1 MKKTIISI
9 LLLTVT
15 GFPVMYHANSI
26 ETVTTQKK
34 ENMVS
39 ITRVFDKLSKTAK
52 IPFLYS
58 SSDFKGILVDESAI
72 SYSSLEQTLNYLK
85 SRYPVEYEI
94 KNNTVVLRKTNTKT
108 VSFRE
113 ISNFPGEM
121 DTILPKEKKIDEVI
135 IIGYGKVK
143 KSDATGSLTT
153 VKIDEE
159 NDGNPVSAQD
169 ALTGKAAGVNI
180 ISPGGAPGAGAAIRI
195 RGGSSLSASN
205 DPLIVID
212 GIAID
217 NSSISGS
224 SNILGMINPNDI
236 ESYTVLKDAS
246 STAIYGSRA
255 SNGVIIITTKKGSKK
270 TRHQYSSTTKISY
283 NPKMPEVLN
292 GDEYRAFIQERFSGN
307 NTVINGLGTYNTDWQ
322 KQIYRTSVSNDQN
335 FSMTGAVKEIP
346 YRLSLGY
353 TNQEG
358 IIRKN
363 AYERMNLSLA
373 LNPSFFDKHLNINL
387 NYKPSIEN
395 NDFISNPAG
404 GAISFDPTRPVYDN
418 STQYG
423 LGYFIWTDAAGRPIT
438 LAGANPVSILNL
450 RKDKAQVI
458 RHIGNIQMDYKIHG
472 FEDLKLN
479 VNAGFDLL
487 KSDGD
492 VFVPDNAPLAWTS
505 IGSDGQGLL
514 QNYGQKKENLQLEIY
529 ANYTKTIADKHK
541 IDVMGGYSW
550 QKFWKNSWDHQT
562 NLTGTKIYKPYLS
575 VPTEYLLLSFYG
587 RLNYTFKDKYLF
599 TATLRND
606 GSSRFSKDNHWG
618 LFPSAAF
625 AWKINE
631 ENFLKDSGLFS
642 DLKLRLSY
650 GKTGQQD
657 IGGDYEWMQT
667 YTSSQPN
674 ALYQLGNQFY
684 QTIRPNGY
692 DPNLKWE
699 TTSTYNIGLDFGILR
714 NRISG
719 TVEVYKRTTDDL
731 LNKIS
736 VAAGSNLTN
745 MIFTNIGSMEN
756 KGLELSLNTIPV
768 KNENWQWNLDVNMTW
783 SKSKIT
789 KLTLVDSPNYG
800 VNIGNVSGSTA
811 GTIQIHSVGY
821 APYTFV
827 LYQQEYDADGK
838 PIEGKYKD
846 GGLVKSKNPMPDSF
860 FGISSKLSY
869 KDWYFGFNGHANF
882 GNYVYNNLKSK
893 DYKSKVYSGN
903 GTYSNILSY
912 TADHG
917 FENLQ
922 LYSDF
927 FLEDA
932 SFFRMDNV
940 TLGYNFK
947 NISDKFDLGM
957 NLSVQNAFVI
967 TNYSGIDPEV
977 FLGIDNNIYSR
988 PRSFLFGLNVNFK

>member
-9 LLLTVT
+9 VLL
-15 GFPVMYHANSI
+15 
-26 ETVTTQKK
+26 
-34 ENMVS
+34 VS
-39 ITRVFDKLSKTAK
+39 IGTPALHYGQNRTSTATQQKVNRVPISKVLDKLSKTSK
-52 IPFLYS
+52 VQFLYS
-58 SSDFKGILVDESAI
+58 SSDFRDVLIDESNI
-72 SYSSLEQTLNYLK
+72 NYSSLEQSLTYLK
-85 SRYPVEYEI
+85 KHYPLEYEI
-94 KNNTVVLRKTNTKT
+94 KNNTVILRKTAARKT
-108 VSFRE
+108 IAQNAE
-113 ISNFPGEM
+113 NFSAA
-121 DTILPKEKKIDEVI
+121 DTLAIKEKKIDEVV

-153 VKIDEE
+153 VKIDSE
-159 NDGNPVSAQD
+159 NNGSPVSAQD
-169 ALTGKAAGVNI
+169 ALAGKAAGVNI
-180 ISPGGAPGAGAAIRI
+180 ISPGGAPGAGSTIRI

-217 NSSISGS
+217 NSSTSGS

-270 TRHQYSSTTKISY
+270 TRYQYSSNTKVSY
-283 NPKMPEVLN
+283 NPKILDVLSA
-292 GDEYRAFIQERFSGN
+292 DEYRSFMKNQYAGN
-307 NTVINGLGTYNTDWQ
+307 STIINGLGTSNTNWQ
-322 KQIYRTSVSNDQN
+322 DEIYRTAVSNDQN

-363 AYERMNLSLA
+363 AYERMNMSLA
-373 LNPSFFDKHLNINL
+373 LNPSFFNKHLNVNL

-395 NDFISNPAG
+395 NDFISNPAS
-404 GAISFDPTRPVYDN
+404 GAASFDPTRPVYSN
-418 STQYG
+418 SSPYG
-423 LGYFIWTDAAGRPIT
+423 LGYFIWTDAAGKPIT
-438 LAGANPVSILNL
+438 QAGANPVSVLDL
-450 RKDKAQVI
+450 RKDESKVV

-479 VNAGFDLL
+479 VNAGFDML

-492 VFVPDNAPLAWTS
+492 VFVPDNSPLSWTS
-505 IGSDGQGLL
+505 IGNDGQGLIEA
-514 QNYGQKKENLQLEIY
+514 YTQKKKNLQLDLY
-529 ANYTKTIADKHK
+529 ADYNKSIGSHK
-541 IDVMGGYSW
+541 INVMGGYSW
-550 QKFWKNSWDHQT
+550 QKFWKSYDDNQT
-562 NLTGTKIYKPYLS
+562 NLTGSKIYRDIVTKSEYYL
-575 VPTEYLLLSFYG
+575 VSFYG
-587 RLNYTFKDKYLF
+587 RLNYSFKDRYLF

-606 GSSRFSKDNHWG
+606 GSSRFSKENHWG

-631 ENFLKDSGLFS
+631 ESFLKDKNIFS

-667 YTSSQPN
+667 YTFSQSN
-674 ALYQLGNQFY
+674 AMYQFGNQFY

-699 TTSTYNIGLDFGILR
+699 TTSTYNIGLDFGILK
-714 NRISG
+714 NRVSG

-745 MIFTNIGSMEN
+745 MIYTNIGSMEN
-756 KGLELSLNTIPV
+756 KGVELTLNTIPV
-768 KNENWQWNLDVNMTW
+768 KTDNWQWNLDMNL
-783 SKSKIT
+783 SFNKSEIT
-789 KLTLVDSPNYG
+789 KLTLVDSPDYG
-800 VNIGNVSGSTA
+800 VNIGNVSGATA
-811 GTIQIHSVGY
+811 GTIQVHSIGY
-821 APYTFV
+821 SPYTFY
-827 LYQQEYDADGK
+827 LYQQEYDANGK
-838 PIEGKYKD
+838 PIEGKYK
-846 GGLVKSKNPMPDSF
+846 GGLVKDKSPMPKSYL
-860 FGISSKLSY
+860 GISSKVSY
-869 KDWYFGFNGHANF
+869 KNWYLGFNGHANF
-882 GNYVYNNLKSK
+882 GNYVYNNVKSK
-893 DYKSKVYSGN
+893 DYKSKTNPTN
-903 GTYSNILSY
+903 GTYSNILTY
-912 TADHG
+912 TAEQG
-917 FENLQ
+917 FDNLQ

-927 FLEDA
+927 FLEKA
-932 SFFRMDNV
+932 SFFRMDNI
-940 TLGYNFK
+940 TLGHNFK
-947 NISDKFDLGM
+947 NISDKFDLGI
-957 NLSVQNAFVI
+957 NLSMQNVFVI
-967 TNYSGIDPEV
+967 TKYSGLDPEV
-977 FLGIDNNIYSR
+977 YLGIDNNIYSR

>member
-1 MKKTIISI
+1 MKKTIISVI
-9 LLLTVT
+9 LLVAMGLPVAYGQT
-15 GFPVMYHANSI
+15 GQQPQAAQAK
-26 ETVTTQKK
+26 QKK
-34 ENMVS
+34 VS
-39 ITRVFDKLSKTAK
+39 IAKVFDKLSKSSK
-52 IPFLYS
+52 VPFFYS
-58 SSDFKGILVDESAI
+58 STDFKDVLVDENGI
-72 SYSSLEQTLNYLK
+72 NYSSLEASLKFLK
-85 SRYPVEYEI
+85 SNYPVEYEI
-94 KNNTVVLRKTNTKT
+94 KNNTVMLRRTSAKSG
-108 VSFRE
+108 VPVRA
-113 ISNFPGEM
+113 ISM
-121 DTILPKEKKIDEVI
+121 VKDTASIKENKIEEVVV
-135 IIGYGKVK
+135 IGYGKVK

-153 VKIDEE
+153 VKMDSE
-159 NDGNPVSAQD
+159 NNGSPVSAQD

-180 ISPGGAPGAGAAIRI
+180 ISPGGAPGAGSTIRI

-205 DPLIVID
+205 DPLIIID

-217 NSSISGS
+217 NSSTSGS

-270 TRHQYSSTTKISY
+270 TRYQYSSNTKVSY
-283 NPKMPEVLN
+283 NPKMLEVLN
-292 GDEYRAFIQERFSGN
+292 GDEYRSFIKRQYAGN
-307 NTVINGLGTYNTDWQ
+307 AAVIDGLGTYDTNWQ
-322 KQIYRTSVSNDQN
+322 KEIYRTAVSNDQN
-335 FSMTGAVKEIP
+335 FSMTGAIKDIP

-404 GAISFDPTRPVYDN
+404 GAASFDPTRPVFDH
-418 STQYG
+418 STPYG
-423 LGYFIWTDAAGRPIT
+423 LGYFIWTDASGKPIT
-438 LAGANPVSILNL
+438 QAGANPVSMLDL
-450 RKDKAQVI
+450 RKDQSKVI
-458 RHIGNIQMDYKIHG
+458 RHIGNVQLDYKIHG

-479 VNAGFDLL
+479 LNTGFDIL
-487 KSDGD
+487 KSEGD
-492 VFVPDNAPLAWTS
+492 IFVPDNAPLAWTS
-505 IGSDGQGLL
+505 IGNDGQGLVER
-514 QNYGQKKENLQLEIY
+514 YTQKKNNLQLDAY
-529 ANYTKTIADKHK
+529 ANYTKTLGSHK
-541 IDVMGGYSW
+541 FDVMGGYSW
-550 QKFWKNSWDHQT
+550 QRFWKSYNDNQV
-562 NLTGTKIYKPYLS
+562 NLTGNKVYRDIVSKSEYYL
-575 VPTEYLLLSFYG
+575 VSFYG
-587 RLNYTFKDKYLF
+587 RFNYSFKDRYLF

-606 GSSRFSKDNHWG
+606 GSSRFAKDHHWG

-625 AWKINE
+625 AWKIKE
-631 ENFLKDSGLFS
+631 EGFLKDNNFFS

-667 YTSSQPN
+667 YTYSQSN

-699 TTSTYNIGLDFGILR
+699 TTSTYNLGLDFGILK

-719 TVEVYKRTTDDL
+719 SVEVYKRSTDDL

-756 KGLELSLNTIPV
+756 KGLELTLNTIPV
-768 KNENWQWNLDVNMTW
+768 KTGNWQWNMDVNFTLN
-783 SKSKIT
+783 KSEIT

-811 GTIQIHSVGY
+811 GTIQVHSVGY
-821 APYTFV
+821 SPYTFY
-827 LYQQEYDADGK
+827 LYEQEYDANNR
-838 PIEGKYKD
+838 PIEGKYK
-846 GGLVKSKNPMPDSF
+846 GGLVKDKNPMPKSYL
-860 FGISSKLSY
+860 GISSKVSY

-882 GNYVYNNLKSK
+882 GNYVYNNIKSK
-893 DYKSKVYSGN
+893 DYRTKTYSGN

-912 TADHG
+912 TAEQG

-927 FLEDA
+927 FLENA
-932 SFFRMDNV
+932 SFFRMDNM
-940 TLGYNFK
+940 TLGRTFK
-947 NISDKFDLGM
+947 KISDKFDLGISF
-957 NLSVQNAFVI
+957 SVQNAFVI
-967 TNYSGIDPEV
+967 TKYSGLDPEV
-977 FLGIDNNIYSR
+977 YLGIDNNMYAR

>member
-1 MKKTIISI
+1 MKKTVMSVI
-9 LLLTVT
+9 LLVAT
-15 GFPVMYHANSI
+15 GFPVVYGQSGQ
-26 ETVTTQKK
+26 TPPVTLKK
-34 ENMVS
+34 ENRVS
-39 ITRVFDKLSKTAK
+39 IIKIFDKLSKSSK

-58 SSDFKGILVDESAI
+58 STDFKDVFVDESAI
-72 SYSSLEQTLNYLK
+72 NYSSLESSLKYLK
-85 SRYPVEYEI
+85 KNYPIEYEI
-94 KNNTVVLRKTNTKT
+94 KNNTVILRKTVAKL
-108 VSFRE
+108 
-113 ISNFPGEM
+113 ISQTEVLP
-121 DTILPKEKKIDEVI
+121 LPKDTTAIHEKRIDEVVV
-135 IIGYGKVK
+135 IGYGKVK

-153 VKIDEE
+153 VKIDTE
-159 NDGNPVSAQD
+159 NDGSPVSAQD
-169 ALTGKAAGVNI
+169 ALAGKAAGVNI
-180 ISPGGAPGAGAAIRI
+180 ISPGGAPGAGSTIRI

-236 ESYTVLKDAS
+236 ETYTVLKDAS

-270 TRHQYSSTTKISY
+270 TRYQYSSNTKISY
-283 NPKMPEVLN
+283 NPKMLDVLT
-292 GDEYRAFIQERFSGN
+292 GDEYRNFIKDYYAGN
-307 NTVINGLGTYNTDWQ
+307 NTVINGLGTSSTDWQ
-322 KQIYRTSVSNDQN
+322 KEIYRTAVSTDNN

-363 AYERMNLSLA
+363 SYERMNLSLT
-373 LNPSFFDKHLNINL
+373 LNPSFFDKHLNVNL

-395 NDFISNPAG
+395 NDFISNPAS
-404 GAISFDPTRPVYDN
+404 GAVTFDPTRPVYDN
-418 STQYG
+418 SSQYG
-423 LGYFIWTDAAGRPIT
+423 LGYFIWTDASGKPIT

-450 RKDKAQVI
+450 RKDESQVI
-458 RHIGNIQMDYKIHG
+458 RHIGNIQLDYKIHG

-479 VNAGFDLL
+479 LNTGFDVL

-492 VFVPDNAPLAWTS
+492 IFVPDNAPLAWTS
-505 IGSDGQGLL
+505 IGNDGQGLVE
-514 QNYGQKKENLQLEIY
+514 NYTQKKNNMQLDAY
-529 ANYTKTIADKHK
+529 ANYTKTLSDHK
-541 IDVMGGYSW
+541 IDLMGGYSW
-550 QKFWKNSWDHQT
+550 QRFWQSYNDNQT
-562 NLTGTKIYKPYLS
+562 NLTGSKIYQDIVSKSEYYL
-575 VPTEYLLLSFYG
+575 VSFYG
-587 RLNYTFKDKYLF
+587 RLNYTFKDRYLF

-631 ENFLKDSGLFS
+631 ESFLKDSGFFS

-667 YTSSQPN
+667 YTFSQSN
-674 ALYQLGNQFY
+674 ALYQLGNQYY

-699 TTSTYNIGLDFGILR
+699 TTSTYNMGLDFGILK

-719 TVEVYKRTTDDL
+719 SVEAYKRTTDDL

-756 KGLELSLNTIPV
+756 KGVEISLNTIPI
-768 KNENWQWNLDVNMTW
+768 KNENWQWNLDVNFTV
-783 SKSKIT
+783 SESKIT

-821 APYTFV
+821 SPYTFY
-827 LYQQEYDADGK
+827 LYEQEYDENNK
-838 PIEGKYKD
+838 PIEGKYK
-846 GGLVKSKNPMPDSF
+846 GGLVKGKNPMPKSYL
-860 FGISSKLSY
+860 GISSKLSY

-882 GNYVYNNLKSK
+882 GNYVYNNVKSK
-893 DYKSKVYSGN
+893 DYKTKVYSGN
-903 GTYSNILSY
+903 GSYSNLLSY
-912 TADHG
+912 TAAEG

-927 FLEDA
+927 FLEDG
-932 SFFRMDNV
+932 SFFRMDNI
-940 TLGYNFK
+940 TLGRNFK
-947 NISDKFDLGM
+947 NISDKFDLGI

-967 TNYSGIDPEV
+967 TNYSGLDPEV
-977 FLGIDNNIYSR
+977 YLGIDNNMYSR

>member
-9 LLLTVT
+9 VLLGAM
-15 GFPVMYHANSI
+15 GFPVLHKAQAGSS
-26 ETVTTQKK
+26 TLTTSQKSK
-34 ENMVS
+34 PVAIS
-39 ITRVFDKLSKTAK
+39 KVLDKLSKSSK

-58 SSDFKGILVDESAI
+58 STDFKDILVDESGINYA
-72 SYSSLEQTLNYLK
+72 SLEVSLRYLK
-85 SRYPVEYEI
+85 TNYPVDYEI
-94 KNNTVVLRKTNTKT
+94 KNNTVVLRKTKSKQI
-108 VSFRE
+108 SFQE
-113 ISNFPGEM
+113 QPAISR
-121 DTILPKEKKIDEVI
+121 DTITAIPEKKIDEVV

-153 VKIDEE
+153 VKMDSET
-159 NDGNPVSAQD
+159 NGSPVSAQD

-180 ISPGGAPGAGAAIRI
+180 ISPGGAPGAGSTIRI

-205 DPLIVID
+205 DPLIIID

-217 NSSISGS
+217 NSSTSGS

-236 ESYTVLKDAS
+236 DTYTVLKDAS

-270 TRHQYSSTTKISY
+270 TRYQYSSSTKISY
-283 NPKMPEVLN
+283 NPKMLDVLS
-292 GDEYRAFIQERFSGN
+292 GDDYRSFIKDFYTGN
-307 NTVINGLGTYNTDWQ
+307 DAVINGLGTASTDWQ
-322 KQIYRTSVSNDQN
+322 KEIYRTSVSNEQN

-358 IIRKN
+358 IIKKN
-363 AYERMNLSLA
+363 SYERMNMSLA
-373 LNPSFFDKHLNINL
+373 LNPSFFNNHLNVNI

-404 GAISFDPTRPVYDN
+404 GAVSFDPTRPVYDN
-418 STQYG
+418 SSKYG
-423 LGYFIWTDAAGRPIT
+423 LGYFIWTDAAGKPIT
-438 LAGANPVSILNL
+438 QAGANPLSVLNL
-450 RKDKAQVI
+450 RNDESQVV
-458 RHIGNIQMDYKIHG
+458 RHIGNVQLDYKIHG

-479 VNAGFDLL
+479 FNTGFDIL
-487 KSDGD
+487 KSNGD
-492 VFVPDNAPLAWTS
+492 IFVPDNAPLAWVS
-505 IGSDGQGLL
+505 IGSDGQGLVEK
-514 QNYGQKKENLQLEIY
+514 YTQKKENLQLDAF
-529 ANYTKTIADKHK
+529 ANYTKTFSDHK

-550 QKFWKNSWDHQT
+550 QKFWKSYADKQT
-562 NLTGTKIYKPYLS
+562 NLPGTKPYNNIQS
-575 VPTEYLLLSFYG
+575 RSEYYLVSFYG
-587 RLNYTFKDKYLF
+587 RLNYGFKDRYLF

-606 GSSRFSKDNHWG
+606 GSSKFSKDNHWG
-618 LFPSAAF
+618 LFPSAAL

-631 ENFLKDSGLFS
+631 EGFLKDKNIFS

-667 YTSSQPN
+667 YTYSQAN
-674 ALYQLGNQFY
+674 ALYQLGSQYY

-692 DPNLKWE
+692 DENLKWE
-699 TTSTYNIGLDFGILR
+699 TTSTYNIGLDFGILN

-719 TVEVYKRTTDDL
+719 SIEAYKRTTDDL

-745 MIFTNIGSMEN
+745 MVFTNIGSMEN
-756 KGLELSLNTIPV
+756 KGIELSLNTIPI
-768 KNENWQWNLDVNMTW
+768 KNSTWQWNLDVNFTLNE
-783 SKSKIT
+783 SKIT

-811 GTIQIHSVGY
+811 GTIQVHSVGY
-821 APYTFV
+821 SPYTFN
-827 LYQQEYDADGK
+827 LFEQEYDANNN
-838 PIEGKYKD
+838 PIEGKYK
-846 GGLVKSKNPMPDSF
+846 GGLVKGKSPMPKSYL
-860 FGISSKLSY
+860 GLSSKLNY
-869 KDWYFGFNGHANF
+869 KNWYFSFNGHANF
-882 GNYVYNNLKSK
+882 GNYVYNNVKSK
-893 DYKSKVYSGN
+893 DYKTKAFSGN

-912 TADHG
+912 TAEQG
-917 FENLQ
+917 FKDLQ

-932 SFFRMDNV
+932 SFFRMDNI
-940 TLGYNFK
+940 TLGHNFK
-947 NISDKFDLGM
+947 KISDKFDLGV
-957 NLSVQNAFVI
+957 NFSVQNAFVI

-977 FLGIDNNIYSR
+977 YLGIDNNMYAR
-988 PRSFLFGLNVNFK
+988 PRSFMFGLNVNFK

>member
-1 MKKTIISI
+1 MKKTIISVI
-9 LLLTVT
+9 LLVIAGLPVAQGQTVQA
-15 GFPVMYHANSI
+15 PQMI
-26 ETVTTQKK
+26 QKK
-34 ENMVS
+34 ENKVS
-39 ITRVFDKLSKTAK
+39 IIKVFEKLSKVSK

-58 SSDFKGILVDESAI
+58 STDFKDVFVDKSEMN
-72 SYSSLEQTLNYLK
+72 YSSLENSLDLLKKNY
-85 SRYPVEYEI
+85 PIEYEI
-94 KNNTVVLRKTNTKT
+94 KNNTVVLRKTKPRLSE
-108 VSFRE
+108 VS
-113 ISNFPGEM
+113 IAS
-121 DTILPKEKKIDEVI
+121 DTITTPIQEKKIDEIVV
-135 IIGYGKVK
+135 IGYGKVK

-153 VKIDEE
+153 VKIDSE
-159 NDGNPVSAQD
+159 NDGSPVSAQE
-169 ALTGKAAGVNI
+169 ALTGKSAGVNI
-180 ISPGGAPGAGAAIRI
+180 ISPGGAPGAGSTIRI

-224 SNILGMINPNDI
+224 GNILGMINPNDI
-236 ESYTVLKDAS
+236 ETYTILKDAS

-270 TRHQYSSTTKISY
+270 TRYQYSSTTKVSY
-283 NPKMPEVLN
+283 NPNMLDVLS
-292 GDEYRAFIQERFSGN
+292 GDEYRNFIKNSYAGN
-307 NTVINGLGTYNTDWQ
+307 PAVINGLGTYSTDWQ
-322 KQIYRTSVSNDQN
+322 KQIYRTALSNDQN
-335 FSMTGAVKEIP
+335 FSMTGAIKEIP

-363 AYERMNLSLA
+363 AYERMNLSLN
-373 LNPSFFDKHLNINL
+373 LNPSFFNKHLNINL

-395 NDFISNPAG
+395 NDFVSNPAG
-404 GAISFDPTRPVYDN
+404 GAASFDPTRPVYD
-418 STQYG
+418 SSSQYG
-423 LGYFIWTDAAGRPIT
+423 LGYFIWTDASGKPIT
-438 LAGANPVSILNL
+438 LAGANPVSILDL
-450 RKDKAQVI
+450 RKDESQVI
-458 RHIGNIQMDYKIHG
+458 RHIGNIQLDYKIHG

-479 VNAGFDLL
+479 VNAGFDVL
-487 KSDGD
+487 KSNGD
-492 VFVPDNAPLAWTS
+492 IFVPDNAPLAWTS
-505 IGSDGQGLL
+505 IGNDGQGLTEK
-514 QNYGQKKENLQLEIY
+514 YVQKKNNLQFDAY
-529 ANYTKTIADKHK
+529 ANYTKTLANHK
-541 IDVMGGYSW
+541 IDLMGGYSW
-550 QKFWKNSWDHQT
+550 QRFWKSYDDNQT
-562 NLTGTKIYKPYLS
+562 NLTGTKIYRDITTQSEYYL
-575 VPTEYLLLSFYG
+575 VSFYG
-587 RLNYTFKDKYLF
+587 RLNYSYKDRYLF

-606 GSSRFSKDNHWG
+606 GSSRFSKENHWG

-631 ENFLKDSGLFS
+631 EEFLKGNNFFS

-667 YTSSQPN
+667 YTFSQSN
-674 ALYQLGNQFY
+674 ALYQLGNQYY

-699 TTSTYNIGLDFGILR
+699 TSSTYNVGLDFGILK

-719 TVEVYKRTTDDL
+719 TLEVYKRTTDDL

-756 KGLELSLNTIPV
+756 RGVELSLNTIPV
-768 KNENWQWNLDVNMTW
+768 KNDNWQWNLDMNVTFN
-783 SKSKIT
+783 KSEIT

-821 APYTFV
+821 SPYTFY
-827 LYQQEYDADGK
+827 LYQQEYDANNN
-838 PIEGKYKD
+838 PIEGKYK
-846 GGLVKSKNPMPDSF
+846 GGLVKDKNPMPKSYL
-860 FGISSKLSY
+860 GISSKLSY
-869 KDWYFGFNGHANF
+869 KNWYFGFNGHANF
-882 GNYVYNNLKSK
+882 GNYVYNNIKSK
-893 DYKSKVYSGN
+893 DYKTKVYSGN

-912 TADHG
+912 TAEQG
-917 FENLQ
+917 FNDLQ

-927 FLEDA
+927 FLENA
-932 SFFRMDNV
+932 SFFRMDNI
-940 TLGYNFK
+940 TLGHHFK
-947 NISDKFDLGM
+947 NISSKFDLGV

-967 TNYSGIDPEV
+967 TNYSGLDPEV
-977 FLGIDNNIYSR
+977 YLGIDNNIYSR
-988 PRSFLFGLNVNFK
+988 PRSFLFGLNINFK

>member
-1 MKKTIISI
+1 MKKTIISVI
-9 LLLTVT
+9 LLVAMGL
-15 GFPVMYHANSI
+15 PVAYGQSGQQPS
-26 ETVTTQKK
+26 TTQAKQK
-34 ENMVS
+34 RVS
-39 ITRVFDKLSKTAK
+39 ITKVFDKLSKSSK
-52 IPFLYS
+52 VPFFYS
-58 SSDFKGILVDESAI
+58 STDFKDVLVDENGI
-72 SYSSLEQTLNYLK
+72 NYSSLDASLKYL
-85 SRYPVEYEI
+85 RNNYPVEYEI
-94 KNNTVVLRKTNTKT
+94 RNNTVMLRKTSAKAIVPARAISMAKDT
-108 VSFRE
+108 VSV
-113 ISNFPGEM
+113 
-121 DTILPKEKKIDEVI
+121 KENKIEEVVV
-135 IIGYGKVK
+135 IGYGKVK

-153 VKIDEE
+153 VKMDSE
-159 NDGNPVSAQD
+159 NNGNPVSAQD

-180 ISPGGAPGAGAAIRI
+180 TSPGGAPGAGSTIRI

-205 DPLIVID
+205 DPLIIID

-217 NSSISGS
+217 NSSTSGS

-270 TRHQYSSTTKISY
+270 TRYQYSSNTKVSY
-283 NPKMPEVLN
+283 NPKMMDVLT
-292 GDEYRAFIQERFSGN
+292 GDEYRTYMKSRYADN
-307 NTVINGLGTYNTDWQ
+307 AAVINGLGTYDTNWQ
-322 KQIYRTSVSNDQN
+322 KEIYRTSVSNDQN
-335 FSMTGAVKEIP
+335 FSMTGAVKDIP

-358 IIRKN
+358 IIKKN

-373 LNPSFFDKHLNINL
+373 LNPSFFDKHLNVNL

-395 NDFISNPAG
+395 NDFISNPAN
-404 GAISFDPTRPVYDN
+404 GAVTFDPTRPVFDN
-418 STQYG
+418 SSPYG
-423 LGYFIWTDAAGRPIT
+423 LGYFIWLNATGKPVPQAGT
-438 LAGANPVSILNL
+438 NPVSVLDL
-450 RKDKAQVI
+450 RNDQSKVF
-458 RHIGNIQMDYKIHG
+458 RHIGNIQLDYKIHG

-479 VNAGFDLL
+479 LNTGFDIL

-492 VFVPDNAPLAWTS
+492 VFVPDNAPIAWTS
-505 IGSDGQGLL
+505 IGNDGQGLVEK
-514 QNYGQKKENLQLEIY
+514 YTQKKSNLQLDAY
-529 ANYTKTIADKHK
+529 ANYSKTLGNHK
-541 IDVMGGYSW
+541 FDVMGGYSW
-550 QKFWKNSWDHQT
+550 QRFWKSYNDNQS
-562 NLTGTKIYKPYLS
+562 NLTGSKIYRDIVSKSEYYL
-575 VPTEYLLLSFYG
+575 VSFYG
-587 RLNYTFKDKYLF
+587 RLNYSFKDRYLF

-606 GSSRFSKDNHWG
+606 GSSRFAKNNHWG

-625 AWKINE
+625 AWKLKE
-631 ENFLKDSGLFS
+631 EEFLKDSNFLS

-667 YTSSQPN
+667 YTYSQSN

-699 TTSTYNIGLDFGILR
+699 TTSTYNLGLDFGILK

-719 TVEVYKRTTDDL
+719 SVEVYKRTTDDL

-756 KGLELSLNTIPV
+756 KGVELSLNTIPV
-768 KNENWQWNLDVNMTW
+768 KSGDWQWNMDVNFTFNN
-783 SKSKIT
+783 SKIT
-789 KLTLVDSPNYG
+789 KLTLVDSSNYG

-821 APYTFV
+821 SPYTFY
-827 LYQQEYDADGK
+827 LYQQEYDDNNR
-838 PIEGKYKD
+838 PIEGKYK
-846 GGLVKSKNPMPDSF
+846 GGLVKDKSPMPKSYL
-860 FGISSKLSY
+860 GISSKVSY

-882 GNYVYNNLKSK
+882 GNYVYNNVKSK
-893 DYKSKVYSGN
+893 DYRSKIYPEN

-912 TADHG
+912 TAEQG

-927 FLEDA
+927 FLENA
-932 SFFRMDNV
+932 SFFRMDNM
-940 TLGYNFK
+940 TLGRTFK
-947 NISDKFDLGM
+947 KISDKFDLGVSF
-957 NLSVQNAFVI
+957 SVQNAFVI
-967 TNYSGIDPEV
+967 TKYSGLDPEV
-977 FLGIDNNIYSR
+977 YLGIDNNMYAR

>member
-1 MKKTIISI
+1 MKKTVISI
-9 LLLTVT
+9 ILLATT
-15 GFPVMYHANSI
+15 GLPVVVYGRSGQEKPI
-26 ETVTTQKK
+26 VIKT
-34 ENMVS
+34 ENRVS
-39 ITRVFDKLSKTAK
+39 ITKVFDKLSKTSK

-58 SSDFKGILVDESAI
+58 STDFKDVFVEENGIN
-72 SYSSLEQTLNYLK
+72 YSSLESSLNYLK
-85 SRYPVEYEI
+85 SHYPIQYEI
-94 KNNTVVLRKTNTKT
+94 KNNTVILRKIKQQQIAQN
-108 VSFRE
+108 E
-113 ISNFPGEM
+113 IFPIQK
-121 DTILPKEKKIDEVI
+121 DTIQEKKIDEVV

-153 VKIDEE
+153 VKIDSE
-159 NDGNPVSAQD
+159 NNGSPVSAQD

-180 ISPGGAPGAGAAIRI
+180 ISPGGAPGAGSTIRI

-217 NSSISGS
+217 NSSTSGS
-224 SNILGMINPNDI
+224 GNILGMINPNDI
-236 ESYTVLKDAS
+236 ETYTVLKDAS

-270 TRHQYSSTTKISY
+270 TRFQYSSNTKVSY
-283 NPKMPEVLN
+283 NPKMLNVLT
-292 GDEYRAFIQERFSGN
+292 GDEYRSFIKDYYAGN
-307 NTVINGLGTYNTDWQ
+307 NTIINGLGTENTDWQ
-322 KQIYRTSVSNDQN
+322 KEIYRTSVSNDQN

-346 YRLSLGY
+346 FRLSLGY
-353 TNQEG
+353 TDQQG

-363 AYERMNLSLA
+363 SYERMNASLA
-373 LNPSFFDKHLNINL
+373 INPSFFDKHLNINI

-395 NDFISNPAG
+395 NHFISNPASSAVG
-404 GAISFDPTRPVYDN
+404 FDPTRPVYDN
-418 STQYG
+418 SSQYG
-423 LGYFIWTDAAGRPIT
+423 LGYFIWNDASGKPIT
-438 LAGANPVSILNL
+438 IASANPVSVLDL
-450 RKDKAQVI
+450 RKDKSQVI
-458 RHIGNIQMDYKIHG
+458 RQIGNIQLDYKIHG

-479 VNAGFDLL
+479 LNSGFDIL

-492 VFVPDNAPLAWTS
+492 IYVPDNAPLSWTS
-505 IGSDGQGLL
+505 IGNDGQGLL
-514 QNYGQKKENLQLEIY
+514 ENYKQKKNNYQFDAY
-529 ANYTKTIADKHK
+529 ANYTKTLSDHK
-541 IDVMGGYSW
+541 IDLMGGYSW
-550 QKFWKNSWDHQT
+550 QKFWQSYDDDQT
-562 NLTGTKIYKPYLS
+562 NITGNKVYQNIISKSEYYL
-575 VPTEYLLLSFYG
+575 VSFYG
-587 RLNYTFKDKYLF
+587 RLNYTFKDRYLF
-599 TATLRND
+599 TGTLRND

-631 ENFLKDSGLFS
+631 EAFLKESGFFS

-667 YTSSQPN
+667 YTFSQSN
-674 ALYQLGNQFY
+674 ALYQLGNQYY

-699 TTSTYNIGLDFGILR
+699 TTSTYNIGLDFGILK

-719 TVEVYKRTTDDL
+719 SVEVYKRTTDDL

-756 KGLELSLNTIPV
+756 KGLEISLNTIPV
-768 KNENWQWNLDVNMTW
+768 KTTDWQWSLDANITFN
-783 SKSKIT
+783 KSEIT

-811 GTIQIHSVGY
+811 GTIQTHSVGFS
-821 APYTFV
+821 PYTFY
-827 LYQQEYDADGK
+827 LYQQEYDESGK
-838 PIEGKYKD
+838 PIEGKYK
-846 GGLVKSKNPMPDSF
+846 GGLVKDKNPMPKSF
-860 FGISSKLSY
+860 MGISSKLSY
-869 KDWYFGFNGHANF
+869 KNWYLGFNGHANF
-882 GNYVYNNLKSK
+882 GNYVYNNIKSK
-893 DYKSKVYSGN
+893 DYKTKASLGN

-912 TADHG
+912 TADQG
-917 FENLQ
+917 FDNLQ

-927 FLEDA
+927 FLEKA
-932 SFFRMDNV
+932 SFFRMDNI
-940 TLGYNFK
+940 TLGHNFK
-947 NISDKFDLGM
+947 TISEKFDLGV

-967 TNYSGIDPEV
+967 TKYSGLDPEV
-977 FLGIDNNIYSR
+977 YLGIDNNMYSR

>member
-9 LLLTVT
+9 VLL
-15 GFPVMYHANSI
+15 
-26 ETVTTQKK
+26 
-34 ENMVS
+34 VS
-39 ITRVFDKLSKTAK
+39 IGTPALHYGQNRAASATQQKTNRVPISKVLDKLSKTSK
-52 IPFLYS
+52 IQFLYS
-58 SSDFKGILVDESAI
+58 SSDFKDVFIDENSI
-72 SYSSLEQTLNYLK
+72 NYSSLEQSLNYLK
-85 SRYPVEYEI
+85 KNYPLEYEI
-94 KNNTVVLRKTNTKT
+94 RNNTVILRKTASRKT
-108 VSFRE
+108 IAQTAPDSF
-113 ISNFPGEM
+113 SAA
-121 DTILPKEKKIDEVI
+121 DTLAIKEKKIDEVV

-153 VKIDEE
+153 VKIDSE
-159 NDGNPVSAQD
+159 NDGSPVSAQD
-169 ALTGKAAGVNI
+169 ALAGKAAGVNI
-180 ISPGGAPGAGAAIRI
+180 ISPGGSPGAGSTIRI

-217 NSSISGS
+217 NSSTSGS

-255 SNGVIIITTKKGSKK
+255 SNGVIIITTKKGTKK
-270 TRHQYSSTTKISY
+270 TRYQYSSSTKVSY
-283 NPKMPEVLN
+283 NPKMLDVLSA
-292 GDEYRAFIQERFSGN
+292 DEYRSFMKNQYAGN
-307 NTVINGLGTYNTDWQ
+307 AGIINGLGTASTDWQ
-322 KQIYRTSVSNDQN
+322 KEIYRTAVSNDQN

-363 AYERMNLSLA
+363 AYERMNMSLA

-395 NDFISNPAG
+395 NDFISNPAS
-404 GAISFDPTRPVYDN
+404 GAASFDPTRPVYSN
-418 STQYG
+418 ASSYG
-423 LGYFIWTDAAGRPIT
+423 LGYFIWTDASGKPIT
-438 LAGANPVSILNL
+438 QAGANPVSVLDL
-450 RKDKAQVI
+450 RKDQSKVFRQ
-458 RHIGNIQMDYKIHG
+458 IGNIQMDYKIHG

-479 VNAGFDLL
+479 LNAGFDML

-492 VFVPDNAPLAWTS
+492 VFVPDNSPLSWTS
-505 IGSDGQGLL
+505 IGNDGQGL
-514 QNYGQKKENLQLEIY
+514 QEEYSQQKKNLQLDLY
-529 ANYTKTIADKHK
+529 ADYNKSIGNHK
-541 IDVMGGYSW
+541 LNVMGGYSW
-550 QKFWKNSWDHQT
+550 QRFWKSYDDRQT
-562 NLTGTKIYKPYLS
+562 NLTGAKIYRDIVTKSEYYL
-575 VPTEYLLLSFYG
+575 VSFYG
-587 RLNYTFKDKYLF
+587 RLNYSFKDRYLF

-631 ENFLKDSGLFS
+631 ESFLKDKNIFS

-667 YTSSQPN
+667 YTLSQSN
-674 ALYQLGNQFY
+674 AMYQFGNQFY

-699 TTSTYNIGLDFGILR
+699 TTSTYNIGLDFGILK
-714 NRISG
+714 NRVSG

-756 KGLELSLNTIPV
+756 KGVELTLNTIPV
-768 KNENWQWNLDVNMTW
+768 KTGNWQWNLDMNL
-783 SKSKIT
+783 SFNKSEIT
-789 KLTLVDSPNYG
+789 KLTLVDSPDYG
-800 VNIGNVSGSTA
+800 VNIGNVSGATA
-811 GTIQIHSVGY
+811 GTIQIHSIGY
-821 APYTFV
+821 SPYTFY
-827 LYQQEYDADGK
+827 LYQQEYDADGR
-838 PIEGKYKD
+838 PIEGKYK
-846 GGLVKSKNPMPDSF
+846 GGLVKDKSPMPKSYL
-860 FGISSKLSY
+860 GISSKVSY
-869 KDWYFGFNGHANF
+869 KNWYLGFNGHANF
-882 GNYVYNNLKSK
+882 GNYVYNNVKSK
-893 DYKSKVYSGN
+893 DYKSKTN
-903 GTYSNILSY
+903 PTTGTYSNILSY
-912 TADHG
+912 TAEQG

-927 FLEDA
+927 FLEKA
-932 SFFRMDNV
+932 SFFRMDNI
-940 TLGYNFK
+940 TLGHNFK
-947 NISDKFDLGM
+947 NISEKFDLGINVSM
-957 NLSVQNAFVI
+957 QNVFVI
-967 TNYSGIDPEV
+967 TKYSGLDPEV
-977 FLGIDNNIYSR
+977 YLGIDNNIYSR

>member
-1 MKKTIISI
+1 MKKTVISI
-9 LLLTVT
+9 ALLFAV
-15 GFPVMYHANSI
+15 SI
-26 ETVTTQKK
+26 PILHYGQTSKTTLSAQKK
-34 ENMVS
+34 ENLIPIS
-39 ITRVFDKLSKTAK
+39 RVFDKLSKSSK
-52 IPFLYS
+52 VPFLYS
-58 SSDFKGILVDESAI
+58 ASDFKNVMVEESAI
-72 SYSSLEQTLNYLK
+72 NYSSLESSLNYLK
-85 SRYPVEYEI
+85 GKYHFEYEI
-94 KNNTVVLRKTNTKT
+94 KNNTVILRKTANKSQALNDE
-108 VSFRE
+108 VV
-113 ISNFPGEM
+113 PL
-121 DTILPKEKKIDEVI
+121 DTLLTKEKKIDEIV

-153 VKIDEE
+153 VKIDTD
-159 NDGNPVSAQD
+159 NDGSPVSAQE
-169 ALTGKAAGVNI
+169 ALAGKAAGVNI
-180 ISPGGAPGAGAAIRI
+180 ISPGGAPGAGSTIRI

-217 NSSISGS
+217 NSSTSGS

-236 ESYTVLKDAS
+236 ETYTVLKDAS

-255 SNGVIIITTKKGSKK
+255 SNGVIIITTKKGTKK
-270 TRHQYSSTTKISY
+270 TKYQYSATTKVSY
-283 NPKMPEVLN
+283 NPNMLDVLT
-292 GDEYRAFIQERFSGN
+292 GDEYRTFIKNFYAGN
-307 NTVINGLGTYNTDWQ
+307 TSVINGLGKYDTDWQ
-322 KQIYRTSVSNDQN
+322 KEIYRTAVSTEQN

-358 IIRKN
+358 IIKKN
-363 AYERMNLSLA
+363 AYERMNVSLA
-373 LNPSFFDKHLNINL
+373 LNPSFFDNHLNINL

-404 GAISFDPTRPVYDN
+404 GALSFDPTRPVFD
-418 STQYG
+418 SSSKYG
-423 LGYFIWTDAAGRPIT
+423 LGYFIWTDAAGKPIT

-450 RKDKAQVI
+450 RKDESKVI

-479 VNAGFDLL
+479 LNTGFDLL

-492 VFVPDNAPLAWTS
+492 IFVPDNAPLAWTS
-505 IGSDGQGLL
+505 IGNDGQGLVEK
-514 QNYGQKKENLQLEIY
+514 YIQKKSNLQLDLF
-529 ANYTKTIADKHK
+529 ANYTKTFSHHK
-541 IDVMGGYSW
+541 LDIMGGYSW
-550 QKFWKNSWDHQT
+550 QRFWKTYDDFQT
-562 NLTGTKIYKPYLS
+562 NLDGKKIYRNIATKSEYYL
-575 VPTEYLLLSFYG
+575 VSFYG
-587 RLNYTFKDKYLF
+587 RLNYSYKDRYLF

-606 GSSRFSKDNHWG
+606 GSSRFSKENHWG
-618 LFPSAAF
+618 LFPSAAL

-631 ENFLKDSGLFS
+631 ENFLKNSSLFS

-657 IGGDYEWMQT
+657 IGRDYEWMQT
-667 YTSSQPN
+667 YTFSQSN

-699 TTSTYNIGLDFGILR
+699 TTSTYNIGLDFGILN

-719 TVEVYKRTTDDL
+719 TVEVYKRITDDL

-745 MIFTNIGSMEN
+745 IIFTNIGSMEN
-756 KGLELSLNTIPV
+756 KGVELSLNTIPI
-768 KNENWQWNLDVNMTW
+768 KQGNWKWNLDVNFTLN
-783 SKSKIT
+783 KSEIT

-811 GTIQIHSVGY
+811 GTIQTHSVGY
-821 APYTFV
+821 SPYTFY
-827 LYQQEYDADGK
+827 LYQQEYDENNK
-838 PIEGKYKD
+838 PIEGKYK
-846 GGLVKSKNPMPDSF
+846 GGLVKDKNPTPKSYL
-860 FGISSKLSY
+860 GISSKLSY

-882 GNYVYNNLKSK
+882 GNYVYNNVKSR
-893 DYKSKVYSGN
+893 DYKTKAYSGN

-912 TADHG
+912 TATDG
-917 FENLQ
+917 FNNLQ

-927 FLEDA
+927 FLEEA
-932 SFFRMDNV
+932 SFFRMDNMTV
-940 TLGYNFK
+940 GKNFK
-947 NISDKFDLGM
+947 TISDKFDLGI
-957 NLSVQNAFVI
+957 NVSVQNAFVI
-967 TNYSGIDPEV
+967 TKYSGIDPEV
-977 FLGIDNNIYSR
+977 YLGIDNNIYSR
-988 PRSFLFGLNVNFK
+988 PRSFLFGLNINFK

>member
-9 LLLTVT
+9 VLLASVGIPVLHYGQT
-15 GFPVMYHANSI
+15 GKTSAI
-26 ETVTTQKK
+26 TQKK
-34 ENMVS
+34 ENRVP
-39 ITRVFDKLSKTAK
+39 ITKVLDKLSKSSK

-58 SSDFKGILVDESAI
+58 STDFKDIYVDESHI
-72 SYSSLEQTLNYLK
+72 NYSSLEQSLDYLK
-85 SRYPVEYEI
+85 KNYPLEFET
-94 KNNTVVLRKTNTKT
+94 KNNTVVIRKTSART
-108 VSFRE
+108 VVLNE
-113 ISNFPGEM
+113 N
-121 DTILPKEKKIDEVI
+121 LPAEKLDSIPSKEKKIDEVV

-153 VKIDEE
+153 VKIDQE
-159 NDGNPVSAQD
+159 NDGSPVSAQD
-169 ALTGKAAGVNI
+169 ALVGKAAGVNI
-180 ISPGGAPGAGAAIRI
+180 ISPGGAPGAGSTIRI

-217 NSSISGS
+217 NSSTSGS

-236 ESYTVLKDAS
+236 ETYTVLKDAS

-270 TRHQYSSTTKISY
+270 TRYQYSSSTKVSW
-283 NPKMPEVLN
+283 NPKMLDVLN
-292 GDEYRAFIQERFSGN
+292 GDEYRAFIKEYHAGN
-307 NTVINGLGTYNTDWQ
+307 DAVINGLGKYNTDWQ
-322 KQIYRTSVSNDQN
+322 DEIYRTAVSNDQN

-363 AYERMNLSLA
+363 AYERMNLSLN
-373 LNPSFFDKHLNINL
+373 LNPSFFDKHLNVNL

-395 NDFISNPAG
+395 NDFISNPAS
-404 GAISFDPTRPVYDN
+404 GAASFDPTRPVYDN
-418 STQYG
+418 STPYG
-423 LGYFIWTDAAGRPIT
+423 LGYFIWTDASGKPIT
-438 LAGANPVSILNL
+438 QAGANPVSILDL
-450 RKDKAQVI
+450 RKDNSQVF
-458 RHIGNIQMDYKIHG
+458 RHIGNIQFDYKIHG

-479 VNAGFDLL
+479 LNTGFDIL

-492 VFVPDNAPLAWTS
+492 VFVPDNAPLAWVS
-505 IGSDGQGLL
+505 IGNDGQGLTEKYV
-514 QNYGQKKENLQLEIY
+514 QEKKNLQLDAY
-529 ANYTKTIADKHK
+529 ANYTKTLSDHK

-550 QKFWKNSWDHQT
+550 QRFWKSYDDNQT
-562 NLTGTKIYKPYLS
+562 NLTGTKIYKDIATRSEYYL
-575 VPTEYLLLSFYG
+575 VSFYG
-587 RLNYTFKDKYLF
+587 RLNYTFKDRYLF

-606 GSSRFSKDNHWG
+606 GSSRFSKENHWG

-667 YTSSQPN
+667 YTYSQSN
-674 ALYQLGNQFY
+674 ALYQLGNQYY

-699 TTSTYNIGLDFGILR
+699 TTSTYNIGLDFGILK
-714 NRISG
+714 NRVSG

-756 KGLELSLNTIPV
+756 KGVELTLNTVPV
-768 KNENWQWNLDVNMTW
+768 KNENWKWDLDVNLTFNE
-783 SKSKIT
+783 SKIT
-789 KLTLVDSPNYG
+789 KLTVVDSPDYG
-800 VNIGNVSGSTA
+800 VPIGNVSGSTA
-811 GTIQIHSVGY
+811 GTIQLHSVGY
-821 APYTFV
+821 APYTFY
-827 LYQQEYDADGK
+827 LYQQEYDENGK
-838 PIEGKYKD
+838 PIEGKYKE
-846 GGLVKSKNPMPDSF
+846 GGLVKGKNPMPKSYL
-860 FGISSKLSY
+860 GISSKLSY
-869 KDWYFGFNGHANF
+869 KNWYLGFNGHANF
-882 GNYVYNNLKSK
+882 GNYVYNNVKSK
-893 DYKSKVYSGN
+893 DYKSRTLPSN
-903 GTYSNILSY
+903 GAYSNILSY
-912 TADHG
+912 TAQEG
-917 FENLQ
+917 FDNLQ

-927 FLEDA
+927 FLEEA
-932 SFFRMDNV
+932 SFFRMDNI
-940 TLGYNFK
+940 TLGHNFK
-947 NISDKFDLGM
+947 NISDKFDIGM

-967 TNYSGIDPEV
+967 TKYSGLDPEV
-977 FLGIDNNIYSR
+977 YLGIDNNMYSR
-988 PRSFLFGLNVNFK
+988 PRSVLFGLNVNFK

>member
-1 MKKTIISI
+1 MKKTIIS
-9 LLLTVT
+9 VT
-15 GFPVMYHANSI
+15 FLVAMGLPVAYGQ
-26 ETVTTQKK
+26 TTQQPPATQAKQKK
-34 ENMVS
+34 VS
-39 ITRVFDKLSKTAK
+39 IAKVFDKLSKSSK
-52 IPFLYS
+52 VPFFYS
-58 SSDFKGILVDESAI
+58 STDFKDILVDESGVN
-72 SYSSLEQTLNYLK
+72 YSSLDASLKYLK
-85 SRYPVEYEI
+85 TYYPVEYEI
-94 KNNTVVLRKTNTKT
+94 RNNTVMLRKTSIKAVVPSKAISMAKDT
-108 VSFRE
+108 V
-113 ISNFPGEM
+113 
-121 DTILPKEKKIDEVI
+121 TVKENKIDEVVV
-135 IIGYGKVK
+135 IGYGKVK

-153 VKIDEE
+153 VKMDAE
-159 NDGNPVSAQD
+159 NNGNPVSAQD

-180 ISPGGAPGAGAAIRI
+180 ISPGGAPGAGSAIRI

-217 NSSISGS
+217 NSSTSGS
-224 SNILGMINPNDI
+224 GNILGMINPNDI

-270 TRHQYSSTTKISY
+270 TRYQYSSNTKVSY
-283 NPKMPEVLN
+283 NPKMLDVLN
-292 GDEYRAFIQERFSGN
+292 GDEYRSFIKNQYAGN
-307 NTVINGLGTYNTDWQ
+307 AAVINGLGTNDTNWQ
-322 KQIYRTSVSNDQN
+322 NEIYRTAVSNDQN
-335 FSMTGAVKEIP
+335 FSMTGSVKDIP

-373 LNPSFFDKHLNINL
+373 LNPSFFDKHLNVNL

-395 NDFISNPAG
+395 NDFISNPAS
-404 GAISFDPTRPVYDN
+404 GAVSFDPTRPVFDH
-418 STQYG
+418 STPYG
-423 LGYFIWTDAAGRPIT
+423 LGYFIWTDASGRPIT
-438 LAGANPVSILNL
+438 QAGANPVSMLDL
-450 RKDKAQVI
+450 RTDQSKVI
-458 RHIGNIQMDYKIHG
+458 RHIGNIQLDYKIHG

-479 VNAGFDLL
+479 LNTGFDIL
-487 KSDGD
+487 KSEGNI
-492 VFVPDNAPLAWTS
+492 FVPDNAPLAWTS
-505 IGSDGQGLL
+505 IGNDGQGLME
-514 QNYGQKKENLQLEIY
+514 NYTQKKSNLQFDAF
-529 ANYTKTIADKHK
+529 ANYSKTLGRHK
-541 IDVMGGYSW
+541 FDVMGGYSW
-550 QKFWKNSWDHQT
+550 QRFWKSYNDYQT
-562 NLTGTKIYKPYLS
+562 NITGNKIYKSILPKS
-575 VPTEYLLLSFYG
+575 EYILVSFYG
-587 RLNYTFKDKYLF
+587 RLNYSFNDRYLF

-606 GSSRFSKDNHWG
+606 GSSRFAKDNHWG

-625 AWKINE
+625 AWKIKE
-631 ENFLKDSGLFS
+631 EEFLKDSNFFS

-667 YTSSQPN
+667 YTYSDSQ
-674 ALYQLGNQFY
+674 ALYQFGDQFY

-699 TTSTYNIGLDFGILR
+699 TTSTYNLGLDFGILK

-719 TVEVYKRTTDDL
+719 SVEIYKRTTDDL

-756 KGLELSLNTIPV
+756 KGLELTLNTIPV
-768 KNENWQWNLDVNMTW
+768 KKGNWQWNLDMNLTFNR
-783 SKSKIT
+783 SEIT
-789 KLTLVDSPNYG
+789 KLTLVDNPNYG

-811 GTIQIHSVGY
+811 GTIQVHSVGFS
-821 APYTFV
+821 PYTFY
-827 LYQQEYDADGK
+827 LYEQEYDANGK
-838 PIEGKYKD
+838 PIEGKYK
-846 GGLVKSKNPMPDSF
+846 GGLVKDKSPMPKSYL
-860 FGISSKLSY
+860 GISSKLSY

-882 GNYVYNNLKSK
+882 GNYVYNNIKSK
-893 DYKSKVYSGN
+893 DYKTKTYSGN

-912 TADHG
+912 TAEQG

-927 FLEDA
+927 FLENA
-932 SFFRMDNV
+932 SFFRMDNM
-940 TLGYNFK
+940 TLGRTFK
-947 NISDKFDLGM
+947 NISDKFDLGVSF
-957 NLSVQNAFVI
+957 SVQNAFVI
-967 TNYSGIDPEV
+967 TKYSGLDPEV
-977 FLGIDNNIYSR
+977 YLGIDNNMYSR